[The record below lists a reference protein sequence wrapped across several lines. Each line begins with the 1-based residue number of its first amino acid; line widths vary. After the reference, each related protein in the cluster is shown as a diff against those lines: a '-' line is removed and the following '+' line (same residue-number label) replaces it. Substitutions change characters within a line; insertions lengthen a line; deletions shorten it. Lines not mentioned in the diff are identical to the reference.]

1 MVSGFSAVREEW
13 KALNNTIGSWV
24 KVREG
29 EEETEGEALDIDK
42 EGFLLLRKESGD
54 IKRVVS
60 GDVYLSNRNG

>member
-29 EEETEGEALDIDK
+29 EEETEGEALETRPK
-42 EGFLLLRKESGD
+42 SLKLPK
-54 IKRVVS
+54 
-60 GDVYLSNRNG
+60 YWLSAGTIW

>member
-42 EGFLLLRKESGD
+42 EGSCSSERRTV
-54 IKRVVS
+54 I
-60 GDVYLSNRNG
+60 